1 MAQTGDC
8 TTECKGVGEITVVKK
23 TRSAMEVTAS
33 STAGSFKRRKLESD
47 VREQSV
53 SNCYDANSLEDHD
66 SITAISEDSDRAS
79 VSRCSSNDSSELATK
94 RELKSVDLKVESY
107 AKGYETE
114 ISKLVKCRFSR
125 ETTPSSEI
133 SADTD
138 ELESSTATKPPAASL
153 RRRNPVT
160 NMPPAAEIE
169 AFFSAAERDDQKR
182 FAEKYNYDV
191 QKDVPLEGRYQ
202 WVRLKP

>member
-1 MAQTGDC
+1 M
-8 TTECKGVGEITVVKK
+8 
-23 TRSAMEVTAS
+23 
-33 STAGSFKRRKLESD
+33 
-47 VREQSV
+47 
-53 SNCYDANSLEDHD
+53 
-66 SITAISEDSDRAS
+66 
-79 VSRCSSNDSSELATK
+79 TK
-94 RELKSVDLKVESY
+94 RELKSVDLKVISEIQVQNPKVESY
-107 AKGYETE
+107 AKGYETD

-125 ETTPSSEI
+125 ETTLSSEI

-153 RRRNPVT
+153 RRRNPVA

-169 AFFSAAERDDQKR
+169 AFFSAAEKDDQKR